1 MKPESIILKNVQQFY
16 HKCKRSGKID
26 YIMEILDS
34 FKDNT
39 KTIVFVNTIDFA
51 ESVYKILNEKGY
63 RCFTFFSGL
72 TKEERDDC
80 IKKFLEGSVNVIIAT
95 NLLLFSRFGL
105 HSIKLVIN
113 FDVPSQEHLPDYEN
127 YLHRLQ
133 KFNLN
138 KNFGVALTLF
148 DREDDEKNFFD
159 IIAHYN
165 MESKVQPLD
174 GGAKQLADIIRQANK
189 DDIL

>member
-1 MKPESIILKNVQQFY
+1 
-16 HKCKRSGKID
+16 
-26 YIMEILDS
+26 
-34 FKDNT
+34 
-39 KTIVFVNTIDFA
+39 
-51 ESVYKILNEKGY
+51 
-63 RCFTFFSGL
+63 
-72 TKEERDDC
+72 
-80 IKKFLEGSVNVIIAT
+80 
-95 NLLLFSRFGL
+95 
-105 HSIKLVIN
+105 
-113 FDVPSQEHLPDYEN
+113 
-127 YLHRLQ
+127 LHRLQ